1 MNIFVLDYD
10 GYKNA
15 EYHCDKHVVKMI
27 TEQTQLLCS
36 AYYFT
41 DFIPE
46 GVYKL
51 THANHPCAKWARESL
66 SNWLWL
72 CENTLILCEEYT
84 YRYGKHHKCERLCET
99 LPNPKIEDIGLTPF
113 ALAMP
118 EQYKCE
124 DAVESYRN
132 YYNGEKQH
140 LFHWKNRPIPDWI
153 EN

>member
-10 GYKNA
+10 HEKNA
-15 EYHCDKHVVKMI
+15 QYHCNRHVVKMV

-41 DFIPE
+41 DSVPE
-46 GVYKL
+46 GIYKL

-72 CENTLILCEEYT
+72 RDDTLALCKEYT
-84 YRYGKHHKCERLCET
+84 YRYGKHHKCEAICDG
-99 LPNPKIEDIGLTPF
+99 LPAPHIDDIWLTPF

-118 EQYKCE
+118 EQYRCS
-124 DAVESYRN
+124 DAVEAYRS

-140 LFHWKNRPIPDWI
+140 LFQWKNRQIPEWI
-153 EN
+153 K